1 MVAASKGRGVRT
13 GRGVRQAQMGGHSFS
28 LNTKGLLISWFTGE
42 EAQGPTAP
50 QGRVWA
56 GVMVT
61 VALQ

>member
-1 MVAASKGRGVRT
+1 MVADDKGSSVRT
-13 GRGVRQAQMGGHSFS
+13 GMAGSNGR
-28 LNTKGLLISWFTGE
+28 TLIFTEHERAFCPMCFGGE
-42 EAQGPTAP
+42 EAQGPTAS

>member
-1 MVAASKGRGVRT
+1 MVADKGSSVRT
-13 GRGVRQAQMGGHSFS
+13 GMAGSNGR
-28 LNTKGLLISWFTGE
+28 TLIFTEHERAFGPMCFRGE

-50 QGRVWA
+50 KRRVWA